1 MNLPFLA
8 GYTHLHIEAQDPKNQ
23 TTPQITKNCA
33 TILAVFKPQPFI
45 VKTPPRFLQLTL
57 TFSSV
62 SFWHKPKSAFHHVF
76 VHGNLKIPIKSSS
89 KIGKSHGKSGKSH
102 GKSWMLELSG
112 FAFRSTSPGRCGSRS
127 PRPAGDPHTFD
138 AGCESGPS
146 PQPRGDQHRTWS
158 FQRDDHGNV
167 ITISISSNIYEN
179 N

>member
-8 GYTHLHIEAQDPKNQ
+8 GYTHLHSEAQDPKNQ
-23 TTPQITKNCA
+23 TTTQITKNCA

-62 SFWHKPKSAFHHVF
+62 SFWHLQIGFSAFHHLF
-76 VHGNLKIPIKSSS
+76 VHGNRKIPVKSSS
-89 KIGKSHGKSGKSH
+89 KIGKSHGKSHGKSGKSH

-112 FAFRSTSPGRCGSRS
+112 FAFNVTRQWLEI
-127 PRPAGDPHTFD
+127 PHTFD

-146 PQPRGDQHRTWS
+146 PQPRVDQHRTWS

-167 ITISISSNIYEN
+167 ITISISSN
-179 N
+179 